1 MRILKKA
8 CVFIGMAVGA
18 GFASGREITDYFLK
32 YGENW
37 KLMVAFSGL
46 LFFAVVIGADEIISK
61 KKVKTYSE
69 YLITVMGKKT
79 AIFTEWVSGLF
90 FFAMFFA
97 MTSASGTAAEE
108 MFGLDYMSGV
118 LFTLA
123 LSFIV
128 MVKGIKAVETLSIVI
143 VPFLMVGICII
154 GRKCG
159 VAEISNIRL
168 SGGIKAAVIYVSYN
182 TISTASLMIQSERRK
197 NKTDSIILAA
207 ICGLTLTVMGIMI
220 GNAILTT
227 EGAFEAEFP
236 FAAAARRFG
245 GKVRCTYSLIFILS
259 VLTTAICDAVAG
271 VDFLK
276 EKTGIGNLKAS
287 IIITI
292 GGVVFSQIKFSE
304 FVSTV
309 YPLFGIAGIMQFLGT
324 LLFLIRKK

>member
-108 MFGLDYMSGV
+108 MFGLDYTSGV
-118 LFTLA
+118 LFTIA

-128 MVKGIKAVETLSIVI
+128 MVKGIKAEL
-143 VPFLMVGICII
+143 GI
-154 GRKCG
+154 
-159 VAEISNIRL
+159 EN
-168 SGGIKAAVIYVSYN
+168 
-182 TISTASLMIQSERRK
+182 
-197 NKTDSIILAA
+197 
-207 ICGLTLTVMGIMI
+207 
-220 GNAILTT
+220 
-227 EGAFEAEFP
+227 
-236 FAAAARRFG
+236 
-245 GKVRCTYSLIFILS
+245 
-259 VLTTAICDAVAG
+259 
-271 VDFLK
+271 
-276 EKTGIGNLKAS
+276 
-287 IIITI
+287 
-292 GGVVFSQIKFSE
+292 
-304 FVSTV
+304 
-309 YPLFGIAGIMQFLGT
+309 
-324 LLFLIRKK
+324 